1 MTQLSP
7 LQQWQAF
14 VTGTARPS
22 VMIQEL
28 IPMTFL
34 EVEAGFIR
42 VSTQADSRHLL
53 PSQVAHGGFCATVI
67 DTVTA
72 GAVHTSLEMNQF
84 ASTTDLNVKM
94 VKGIPEGV
102 PLFAEGR
109 LVSRSRQLGTA
120 EGRIVDEEGTLYAWG
135 SATCM
140 IRQRR

>member
-1 MTQLSP
+1 MSRLTP

-14 VTGTARPS
+14 VTGEASTGQ
-22 VMIQEL
+22 MIGEL

-34 EVEAGFIR
+34 EVTAGFIR
-42 VSTQADSRHLL
+42 VGTRADSRHLL

-72 GAVHTSLEMNQF
+72 GAVHTSLEMGQF
-84 ASTTDLNVKM
+84 AATTDLNVKM
-94 VKGIPEGV
+94 IRGIPEGLA
-102 PLFAEGR
+102 LFAEGR
-109 LVSRSRQLGTA
+109 LVSKTRQLGTA
-120 EGRIVDEEGTLYAWG
+120 EGRIVDGEGTLYAWG